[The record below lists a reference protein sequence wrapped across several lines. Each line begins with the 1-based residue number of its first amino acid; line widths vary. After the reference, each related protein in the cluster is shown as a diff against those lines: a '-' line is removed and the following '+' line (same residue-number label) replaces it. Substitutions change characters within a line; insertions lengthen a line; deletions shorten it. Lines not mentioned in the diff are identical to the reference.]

1 MDVIRRNNVK
11 VIGSQGP
18 ALVFAHGF
26 GCSQGMWSRVAPAF
40 AHTHR
45 LVLFDYVGSGA
56 SDLAAFDARRY
67 ADLGGYA
74 QDLIEVCDTLGL
86 HGDITLVAHSVSCS
100 IGWLA
105 GIAHPGR
112 FSRMLLLGPNPCFLN
127 HPPAY
132 QGGFEREDLQGLLDL
147 MDQNYIGW
155 ARTLAP
161 VVAGSAAAALSGSGS
176 DVVHGRVSSEL
187 ADSFCS
193 TDPLAAKVFAH
204 ATFFAD
210 SRADLPRVRC
220 PSLILQHR
228 HDALA
233 PLAVADY
240 LLAHLPGSQLQVL
253 DVAGHCAHLSHPEL
267 VIDAL
272 RRYLPAALPTG

>member
-18 ALVFAHGF
+18 VLVFAHGF
-26 GCSQGMWSRVAPAF
+26 GCSQAMWSRVAPAF
-40 AHTHR
+40 ADTHR
-45 LVLFDYVGSGA
+45 LVLFDYVGSGG
-56 SDLAAFDARRY
+56 SDLAAFHAERY
-67 ADLGGYA
+67 AALGGYV
-74 QDLIEVCDTLGL
+74 QDLNEVCDALGL
-86 HGDITLVAHSVSCS
+86 HDDITLVAHSVSCS

-105 GIAHPGR
+105 DIACPGR
-112 FSRMLLLGPNPCFLN
+112 FGRMLLLGPNPCFLN

-132 QGGFEREDLQGLLDL
+132 HGGFEREDLQGLLDL
-147 MDQNYIGW
+147 MDQNYFGW

-161 VVAGSAAAALSGSGS
+161 VVAGSGGVGALPGSG
-176 DVVHGRVSSEL
+176 HGSASAEL
-187 ADSFCS
+187 TDSFCA
-193 TDPLAAKVFAH
+193 TDPVAARAFAR

-210 SRADLPRVRC
+210 SRAALPRVRC

-228 HDALA
+228 HDTLA

-253 DVAGHCAHLSHPEL
+253 DVAGHCAHLSHPAL

-272 RRYLPAALPTG
+272 RRYLPAALPAG